1 MTDVAVQIE
10 REAVAIRLR
19 ALITAHKAFKRERE
33 EWLAIGRRCRRRDV
47 RFDRSLTKIIAE
59 LDRKLAEIVAEIRS
73 VGDRLQLLAAACDA
87 PPRPLSRVNFFAVS
101 KILTGDR

>member
-33 EWLAIGRRCRRRDV
+33 EWLAIRRRRRDV

>member
-47 RFDRSLTKIIAE
+47 LFDRSLTKIIAE

-73 VGDRLQLLAAACDA
+73 VGDRLQRLAAACDA
-87 PPRPLSRVNFFAVS
+87 PRPLSRVNFFAVS
-101 KILTGDR
+101 KILTGNR